1 MEKEVKNPFI
11 LGGYH
16 SADYFC
22 DRESKLAALNNHL
35 HNERNVVLFS
45 WRRLGKS
52 ALIKRF
58 LSEKEKSA
66 KIEVIYIDL
75 LASRN
80 MDQAVELIVEAVF
93 KRFGRSEEKS
103 ISDSFSSLMQALGL
117 SLSFDPHSGHPNFTL
132 GLSGKKSGEQSLRSI
147 GEFLSNRKKQVV
159 IAIDE
164 FQQVS
169 RYTEQNGEAVFR
181 SFMQEFPTLRFI
193 FSGSHRKLMTAMF
206 SDSNRPFYKSCSMLA
221 LGPIPRTSYFPFI
234 KRHFNEDGR
243 EIGDD
248 ILKRVYYWSEG
259 QTYSIQLLCNRL
271 FGLGREPSM
280 ESLEELI
287 NEILEEESPV
297 FSNYFHLLP
306 KMQWKVLK
314 AIAKERRVEN
324 PLAKNF
330 LRSHELGAASSVST
344 AIKSLEEKEML
355 AWEEGKYFVHDL
367 IFSRWLERR
376 I

>member
-1 MEKEVKNPFI
+1 MDTLKNPFL

-16 SADYFC
+16 SAEYFC

-35 HNERNVVLFS
+35 HNGRNVVLFS

-58 LSEKEKSA
+58 LIEKERSG
-66 KIEVIYIDL
+66 KIEAVYIDL

-80 MDQAVELIVEAVF
+80 MKQAIELIIEAVYQ
-93 KRFGRSEEKS
+93 RFGKTKERS
-103 ISDSFSSLMQALGL
+103 ISESFSRLMQALGL
-117 SLSFDPHSGHPNFTL
+117 SISFDPHSGHPKFSISI
-132 GLSGKKSGEQSLRSI
+132 SGKISGERSLRSI
-147 GEFLSNRKKQVV
+147 GEFLQQRDCQIV

-181 SFMQEFPTLRFI
+181 SFMQEFPRLRFI
-193 FSGSHRKLMTAMF
+193 YSGSHRKLMTSIFA
-206 SDSNRPFYKSCSMLA
+206 DSNRPFYKSCSMMA
-221 LGPIPRTSYFPFI
+221 LGPIPKESYFPFI
-234 KRHFNEDGR
+234 KTHFEEDGR
-243 EIGDD
+243 EITNALLER
-248 ILKRVYYWSEG
+248 IYSWSEG
-259 QTYSIQLLCNRL
+259 QTYAIQLLCNRL
-271 FGLGREPSM
+271 FGMGREVN
-280 ESLEELI
+280 EEVLDDLI
-287 NEILEEESPV
+287 DEILEEESPV

-314 AIAKERRVEN
+314 AVAKERRVEN
-324 PLAKNF
+324 PLSKDF
-330 LRSHELGAASSVST
+330 LRRHELGAASSVST

-367 IFSRWLERR
+367 IFSRWLANR

>member
-1 MEKEVKNPFI
+1 MKELKNPFL

-45 WRRLGKS
+45 WRRMGKS

-58 LSEKEKSA
+58 LSEKERSG
-66 KIEVIYIDL
+66 KIEAVYVDL

-80 MDQAVELIVEAVF
+80 MDQAIELIVEAVYT
-93 KRFGRSEEKS
+93 RFGKSKEKS
-103 ISDSFSSLMQALGL
+103 ISESFSSLMQALGL
-117 SLSFDPHSGHPNFTL
+117 SISFDPYSGHPEFSL
-132 GLSGKKSGEQSLRSI
+132 GLSGKISGEQSLRSI
-147 GEFLSNRKKQVV
+147 GEFLQNRDHQIV

-169 RYTEQNGEAVFR
+169 RYADQDGEAVFR
-181 SFMQEFPTLRFI
+181 SFMQEFPRLRFI
-193 FSGSHRKLMTAMF
+193 FSGSHRKLMTSIFA
-206 SDSNRPFYKSCSMLA
+206 DSNRPFYKSCSMLA
-221 LGPIPRTSYFPFI
+221 LGPIPKGSYFPFI
-234 KRHFNEDGR
+234 QKHFEEDGR
-243 EIGDD
+243 SISKELMEKIYDWAD
-248 ILKRVYYWSEG
+248 G

-271 FGLGREPSM
+271 FGSGKEVKD
-280 ESLEELI
+280 ESLNELI
-287 NEILEEESPV
+287 EEILEEESPV

-314 AIAKERRVEN
+314 AIAKERKVEN
-324 PLAKNF
+324 PLSKGF
-330 LRSHELGAASSVST
+330 LKKHDLGAASSVNT
-344 AIKSLEEKEML
+344 AIKALEEKEML
-355 AWEEGKYFVHDL
+355 AWEEGQFFVHDL
-367 IFSRWLERR
+367 IFSRWLENR